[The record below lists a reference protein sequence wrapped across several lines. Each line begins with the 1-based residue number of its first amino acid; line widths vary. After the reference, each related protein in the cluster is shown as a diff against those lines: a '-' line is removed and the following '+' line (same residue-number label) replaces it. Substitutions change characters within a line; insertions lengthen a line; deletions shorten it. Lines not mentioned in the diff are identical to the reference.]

1 MTPVGVAMTP
11 VGVAMT
17 PVRVVMTS
25 VGVAI
30 VPRAMTPVGVACRF
44 EPMGLAMTPVGV
56 AIVPRGLQS
65 QSKHE
70 GHLNAP
76 LLASLFGNWAG
87 SSPRAGH
94 DSKRGGQ

>member
-1 MTPVGVAMTP
+1 MLASVFRIGVATTPCGVAMGLAMTPVGVAMTP

-17 PVRVVMTS
+17 S
-25 VGVAI
+25 
-30 VPRAMTPVGVACRF
+30 
-44 EPMGLAMTPVGV
+44 VGV

-76 LLASLFGNWAG
+76 VLASLFGNWAG
-87 SSPRAGH
+87 SSPRAGQ
-94 DSKRGGQ
+94 DSKRGGH